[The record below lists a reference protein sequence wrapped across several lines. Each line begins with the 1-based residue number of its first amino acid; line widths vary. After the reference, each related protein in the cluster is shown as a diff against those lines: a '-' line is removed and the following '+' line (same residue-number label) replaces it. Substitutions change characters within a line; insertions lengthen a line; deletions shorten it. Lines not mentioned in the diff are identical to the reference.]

1 MSKLGNIVKH
11 KPGKKTVVFLVLVLV
26 CLAGFLIWSNVFM
39 GEETV
44 EFRVLSEKE
53 IPQEILNQVIPEYR
67 TMERALAC
75 IVDGKVYVVATR
87 GEKPT
92 SGYDIEIKK
101 MTLTEEDGKS
111 KINVYTQFTDPEPNK
126 ALTQVLSYPL
136 QVAETSLTALPN
148 AIKLKVEYL

>member
-87 GEKPT
+87 GEKP
-92 SGYDIEIKK
+92 
-101 MTLTEEDGKS
+101 
-111 KINVYTQFTDPEPNK
+111 
-126 ALTQVLSYPL
+126 
-136 QVAETSLTALPN
+136 
-148 AIKLKVEYL
+148 

>member
-1 MSKLGNIVKH
+1 MSKLGDIVKRR
-11 KPGKKTVVFLVLVLV
+11 PGKKTTIFLVIVLA
-26 CLAGFLIWSNVFM
+26 CLAAFLLWSNVVA

-44 EFRVLSEKE
+44 EFKVLSNEE

-75 IVDGKVYVVATR
+75 IVEGKVYVIATR

-92 SGYDIEIKK
+92 SGYDIAVQK
-101 MTLTEEDGKS
+101 MTMAEEEGKTR
-111 KINVYTQFTDPEPNK
+111 IDVYTQFTDPEPNK

-136 QVAETSLTALPN
+136 QVVETNLTELPN
-148 AIKLKVEYL
+148 SIKLKVEYI